1 MKMFIAAGWRDGI
14 EGSRRMR
21 DRKSI
26 FWTLCLP
33 NVSEM
38 STDCRPTV
46 SGCIATIVSISISE
60 KCQLCVSVGSVW
72 VSSFTSN

>member
-1 MKMFIAAGWRDGI
+1 MKSSGGMQDW
-14 EGSRRMR
+14 
-21 DRKSI
+21 KSI

-72 VSSFTSN
+72 VTSFTSN